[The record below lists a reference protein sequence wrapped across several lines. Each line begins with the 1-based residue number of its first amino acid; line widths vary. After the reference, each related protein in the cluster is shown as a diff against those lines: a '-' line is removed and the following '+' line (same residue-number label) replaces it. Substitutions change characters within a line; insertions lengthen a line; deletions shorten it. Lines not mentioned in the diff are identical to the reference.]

1 MDSSTTPSAVA
12 VTSSSLIDMP
22 AASDFQL
29 HERLAADT
37 ISLGRTRLCEV
48 RLMNDRTW
56 PWVILVPAVPGIRE
70 IYELELEDQ
79 QRLLAESSA
88 LSKDMMARF
97 DGDKM
102 NVAALGNMVPQLHL
116 HHIVRFQGDPAWP
129 GPVWG
134 VQPPVPYDEPG
145 LTSVREK
152 LSPVISFLA

>member
-1 MDSSTTPSAVA
+1 
-12 VTSSSLIDMP
+12 MP
-22 AASDFQL
+22 ATRGFQL

-37 ISLGRTRLCEV
+37 VSLGRTRLCEA
-48 RLMNDRTW
+48 RLMNDCTW

-70 IYELELEDQ
+70 IYELEVTDQ

-88 LSKDMMARF
+88 LSKEMMARF

-134 VQPPVPYDEPG
+134 KQSPVPYDESG
-145 LTSVREK
+145 LTSVLER
-152 LSPVISFLA
+152 LSPVITSLA